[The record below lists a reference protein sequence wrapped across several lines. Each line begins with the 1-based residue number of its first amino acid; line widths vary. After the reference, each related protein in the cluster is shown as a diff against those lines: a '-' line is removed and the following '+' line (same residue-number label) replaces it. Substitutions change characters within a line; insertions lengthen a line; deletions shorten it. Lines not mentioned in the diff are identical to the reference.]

1 MTTIAVAVVLA
12 GGASRR
18 FGADKLAAAVD
29 GTTLLDRA
37 LSGLAADRTVIVVGP
52 ARPVD
57 RTVGFIPD
65 DHPSGGPAAA
75 LVTGLR
81 AAVDLAADLIM
92 VLPGDA
98 PAGGAAAELLA
109 TRLAEDP
116 AGPGVVGVTADGRE
130 QPLQLALR
138 RPAAERV
145 LAAAG
150 SDGAA
155 GRSARRLIAP
165 LGLRRVELD
174 PAAAW
179 DIDTPEQRLAWAWR
193 DSPAAGAVRAAIA
206 AHSPRSVILVGP
218 SAADVAALARA
229 VLLAGA
235 GLALG
240 ATEHRAGGA
249 AAEVLVAGAAATA
262 PTLTVGLGAPGPELG
277 PVDLVVPV
285 PPAPGR

>member
-1 MTTIAVAVVLA
+1 DRSRSTPAAASSPAPTRRPSCRSPTPSWSRCGTPSAPADPMTTIAVAVVLA

-150 SDGAA
+150 S
-155 GRSARRLIAP
+155 
-165 LGLRRVELD
+165 
-174 PAAAW
+174 
-179 DIDTPEQRLAWAWR
+179 
-193 DSPAAGAVRAAIA
+193 
-206 AHSPRSVILVGP
+206 
-218 SAADVAALARA
+218 
-229 VLLAGA
+229 
-235 GLALG
+235 
-240 ATEHRAGGA
+240 
-249 AAEVLVAGAAATA
+249 
-262 PTLTVGLGAPGPELG
+262 
-277 PVDLVVPV
+277 
-285 PPAPGR
+285 